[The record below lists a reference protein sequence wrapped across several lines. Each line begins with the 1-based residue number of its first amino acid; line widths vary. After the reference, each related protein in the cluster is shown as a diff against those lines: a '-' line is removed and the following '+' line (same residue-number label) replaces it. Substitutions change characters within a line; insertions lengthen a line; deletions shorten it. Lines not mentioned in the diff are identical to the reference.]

1 MKKCF
6 AVDLSNSRYV
16 VYCSSFLNEICLKI
30 PPKVRPFK
38 HLEDDISYDVV
49 ILAVT
54 TKNGLLMKDVIYHF
68 SGHYFAISTRLS
80 DDYIVH
86 MSWDL
91 EGNCDCNRRAAV

>member
-16 VYCSSFLNEICLKI
+16 VYCSSFLNKICLKI
-30 PPKVRPFK
+30 PPKVRSSK

-54 TKNGLLMKDVIYHF
+54 TKNGFSMKDVIYHF
-68 SGHYFAISTRLS
+68 SGHYIAISTRLS